1 MVMIKVVEG
10 ELVEKLNEGQLDDL
24 INKID
29 IGYILVLAKKDGKLW
44 EGYIFVE
51 NGKVIGVYYTDNDM
65 VEEYGN
71 LEGIVELLN
80 EEDKSIEIY
89 KYNRDKI
96 NLMKWLY
103 PEIFTVKIQEETETE
118 KEEKPDSKE
127 NYLNIK
133 LDIPLDK
140 LIATNVRDFE
150 KYLEDGK
157 YIVINVYKKS
167 SNGYEN
173 GYIIFKGREPIGA
186 AYECNLGVLLG
197 ETALKKLEQLL
208 SDEDS
213 IIDVYEYNE
222 RKANIILEL
231 YPEMRLV
238 SEDEKEKEENK
249 ELQEEQ
255 MPINEVSREEL
266 LKKLGIKEPDEDWVE
281 TILEEVFS
289 PSEEELEEL
298 KEKLCK
304 EIVERIKMMDG
315 IEDVKPEL
323 KIKWENGRYY
333 LFGDIHVKRKR
344 ILGIIKKD
352 VDPSVVKFE
361 IDKIIRKHLSK
372 YTSRISINVD

>member
-1 MVMIKVVEG
+1 
-10 ELVEKLNEGQLDDL
+10 LNED
-24 INKID
+24 
-29 IGYILVLAKKDGKLW
+29 
-44 EGYIFVE
+44 
-51 NGKVIGVYYTDNDM
+51 
-65 VEEYGN
+65 
-71 LEGIVELLN
+71 
-80 EEDKSIEIY
+80 DKSIEIY
-89 KYNRDKI
+89 KYNKDKI

-103 PEIFTVKIQEETETE
+103 PEIFTVKIQEETEKETE
-118 KEEKPDSKE
+118 EEE

-140 LIATNVRDFE
+140 LVATNVQDFE

-167 SNGYEN
+167 PDGYEN
-173 GYIIFKGREPIGA
+173 GYIIFKGKEPIGA

-197 ETALKKLEQLL
+197 ETALKKLEKLI

-213 IIDVYEYNE
+213 VIDVYEYNE

-231 YPEMRLV
+231 YPEMRLI
-238 SEDEKEKEENK
+238 KEEEVKEENK
-249 ELQEEQ
+249 DLQEEQ